1 MADENTTAVQTEEE
15 IKEIKP
21 IYLTGDRGEAYIL
34 EFDRATVKYAEQH
47 GFNTDAETIRIT
59 DAEELFFYAFRKHH
73 PNISRADSDKILYEK
88 LHGFPKG
95 MFERLVE
102 LFALPYN
109 ALVQTEED
117 EKNATMT
124 AQF

>member
-1 MADENTTAVQTEEE
+1 MAEENVTAVETEEE
-15 IKEIKP
+15 VKEIKP
-21 IYLTGDRGEAYIL
+21 IYLTGDRGEAYVL
-34 EFDRATVKYAEQH
+34 EFDRATVKYAEQR

-59 DAEELFFYAFRKHH
+59 DAEELFHYAFRKHH
-73 PNISRADSDKILYEK
+73 PKLTKADTDKILYEK

-95 MFERLVE
+95 MFDRLVA